1 MFVILASQEVEI
13 MRSTAQSQPG
23 QMVCE
28 TLSRKIPS
36 LKRAGGWLKV
46 KGLSSNPSTAKKKKT
61 QNQKTTNKQTKTPK
75 CKENEIP

>member
-46 KGLSSNPSTAKKKKT
+46 KGLSSNPSTAKKKK
-61 QNQKTTNKQTKTPK
+61 NPKPKNNKQTNKNPK
-75 CKENEIP
+75 MQRK

>member
-46 KGLSSNPSTAKKKKT
+46 KGLSSNPSTAKKKKKP
-61 QNQKTTNKQTKTPK
+61 KTKKQQTNKQKPQRK
-75 CKENEIP
+75 